1 MIQSIEISFKSFEYT
16 LIENS
21 YQQIQSFV
29 PKNWK
34 LFSYYLPNKMKKI
47 TVLRS
52 PHIDKRSREQFQIK
66 SYKKNIRILPPI
78 DSRNLGPSVVHEKLE
93 LDLQSGISTRDSDHE
108 SILLFLEN
116 LKQCPISGV
125 QMQIQI
131 IYTSFLWVK

>member
-93 LDLQSGISTRDSDHE
+93 LDLQSRISTRDSDHE

>member
-21 YQQIQSFV
+21 HQQIQSFV

-93 LDLQSGISTRDSDHE
+93 LSNIATRDPDHE

-125 QMQIQI
+125 QMQIQL